1 MRSYRE
7 SDKYKKDQ
15 VKFCLY
21 TCKGELRGYVQ
32 KQTDRECL
40 NSFHEPIEQSAF
52 KIETETLK
60 N

>member
-7 SDKYKKDQ
+7 SDKYSF
-15 VKFCLY
+15 VSVRWI
-21 TCKGELRGYVQ
+21 EGYVQ